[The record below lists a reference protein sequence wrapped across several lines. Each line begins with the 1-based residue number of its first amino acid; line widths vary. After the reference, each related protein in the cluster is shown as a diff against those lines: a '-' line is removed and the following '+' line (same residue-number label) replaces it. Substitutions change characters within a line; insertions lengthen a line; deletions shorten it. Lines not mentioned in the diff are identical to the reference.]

1 MYHSSILVSLIIALI
16 FTGIFALSMHR
27 DRSRYRNVVFLLFAA
42 GSVLFLIADLM
53 GEAGGIFMLI
63 FAAALLLLVL
73 ILPIFLMVNGITM
86 LRREGRKLANFLSLA
101 LGIFLFLGE
110 ISLFLIGL
118 FLFSDGNL
126 APSFVDSVK
135 NAAYPALL
143 LLTVTTLYLSVTFLA
158 FVFFCIFLQFIPI
171 KRDFDYVIIHGAGIR
186 KDGTVTRINLALQ
199 SHLYRNVMSDGSEV
213 KDLRCRQMILDYVEQ
228 FRTAYNRKDIDF
240 LENVFSDDALII
252 TGKAVRRKAGDKAA
266 VLKES
271 PDIVYTQQRK
281 HEYIEKLRTRVFPN
295 NKYIHVTF
303 SDIKV
308 SKHPSIEGYY
318 GVLLRQG
325 YQSST
330 YSDDGYLFMI
340 WDFRDESHPQI
351 HVRTW
356 QPYWLDEGK
365 TQKIQDDKVFN
376 INSFTIR

>member
-86 LRREGRKLANFLSLA
+86 LRREVRKLANFRSLA

-186 KDGTVTRINLALQ
+186 KDGTVTKLLAERCDKAIAVYRRDPTPPYLIPSGGQGRDEVCSEAEAMKKYLLQ
-199 SHLYRNVMSDGSEV
+199 NGIPAEKILVEDRSATTRENIENSRDLILKRPGRKYTALVTSNYHVYRAMRYAKQSG
-213 KDLRCRQMILDYVEQ
+213 L
-228 FRTAYNRKDIDF
+228 
-240 LENVFSDDALII
+240 
-252 TGKAVRRKAGDKAA
+252 KAVGIGAHVAFYYWPSAIIREFIA
-266 VLKES
+266 VHREK
-271 PDIVYTQQRK
+271 K
-281 HEYIEKLRTRVFPN
+281 HLIYYLI
-295 NKYIHVTF
+295 
-303 SDIKV
+303 
-308 SKHPSIEGYY
+308 GYLL
-318 GVLLRQG
+318 VLLPFLIVLLER
-325 YQSST
+325 
-330 YSDDGYLFMI
+330 
-340 WDFRDESHPQI
+340 
-351 HVRTW
+351 
-356 QPYWLDEGK
+356 
-365 TQKIQDDKVFN
+365 
-376 INSFTIR
+376 